1 MNRIL
6 KFTIDSTLSVGHVQ
20 FDGKRT
26 LNLVDNPNGM
36 EYEKKYLKITICKID
51 SQ

>member
-36 EYEKKYLKITICKID
+36 EYENKYLKITICKID

>member
-6 KFTIDSTLSVGHVQ
+6 KFTIYSTLSVGHIQ

-26 LNLVDNPNGM
+26 LNLVDDPNGM
-36 EYEKKYLKITICKID
+36 EYYLAIKKNEVKP
-51 SQ
+51 